1 MDGRMEPLLVL
12 LTFLASVGLGLV
24 AAYVTLSILLSA
36 MQRGVMPEARKSA
49 A

>member
-1 MDGRMEPLLVL
+1 MEPLIVL

-24 AAYVTLSILLSA
+24 AAYATLSLLLLA
-36 MQRGVMPEARKSA
+36 MLRGVMPEARKSA

>member
-1 MDGRMEPLLVL
+1 MDERMEPLLL
-12 LTFLASVGLGLV
+12 LLPFLASVGLGVV
-24 AAYVTLSILLSA
+24 AAYVTLSSLLST